1 MIILDQFNK
10 GNLIDLNQFKKY
22 MHAFK
27 NLIKYKRNK
36 N

>member
-1 MIILDQFNK
+1 MLILDTFYK
-10 GNLIDLNQFKKY
+10 GNIIYLNQFKKY